1 MDTITHGIAGA
12 LLGKALFG
20 GDEMFSTR
28 PMNARRIITWS
39 LMTGAIFPDI
49 DVLRDIFSHNDL
61 LVITWHRSITH
72 SLLCLPVFALLLA
85 ALTRAICRRLAW
97 EAPSFALLTGIYAV
111 GILSHILLDVVTTFG
126 TMIWSPLEYSRPA
139 WDLIFI
145 VDFTLAGL
153 LLLPQFL
160 AWIYAPG
167 GQRKL
172 RAISIWAISELA
184 VMAVTSVAQ
193 YVGAPISAQNVA
205 IVSLLVTTAILLPS
219 KSGLGARVSM
229 AGWNRAG
236 FAASCAYILLA
247 LYAHHV
253 ALERIKSFAAFEKLP
268 VGSIGAL
275 PLPPSLLRWD
285 GLVSTS
291 RGVYDWR
298 MDLSQKSA
306 ILAEPKNGQPS
317 AAATRPVNAAAARP
331 TLEYRFYPNA
341 FPNLYIDKAR
351 QLPEVQKVLWFSR
364 FAVTRFHQEGD
375 DAVVEI
381 SDKRFPQ
388 VRPDR
393 PSAFTYRVRF
403 GAQGQVVSQ
412 GWEK

>member
-28 PMNARRIITWS
+28 PMNARRVITWS

-61 LVITWHRSITH
+61 LMITWHRSITH
-72 SLLCLPVFALLLA
+72 SLLCLPTFALLLA
-85 ALTRAICRRLAW
+85 ALTREVCRRLKW
-97 EAPSFALLTGIYAV
+97 EAPPFAMLTGIYAV
-111 GILSHILLDVVTTFG
+111 GILSHILLDLVTTFG

-153 LLLPQFL
+153 MLLPQFL

-172 RAISIWAISELA
+172 RALSIWSISELA
-184 VMAVTSVAQ
+184 VMAVAAVAQ
-193 YVGAPISAQNVA
+193 YVGVPISAQSVA
-205 IVSLLVTTAILLPS
+205 IVSLLVTAVIFLPA
-219 KSGLGARVSM
+219 KSVLGARVSM
-229 AGWNRAG
+229 VGWNRAG
-236 FAASCAYILLA
+236 LAASCVYILLA
-247 LYAHHV
+247 VYAHHV
-253 ALERIKSFAAFEKLP
+253 ALERIKSFAAFEKLS
-268 VGSIGAL
+268 VENIGAL
-275 PLPPSLLRWD
+275 PLPPSLFHWD

-306 ILAEPKNGQPS
+306 IVASSENGQP
-317 AAATRPVNAAAARP
+317 AATATKSANDAAQP
-331 TLEYRFYPNA
+331 TLEYRFYPSA
-341 FPNLYIDKAR
+341 LPNLYIENAR

-364 FAVTRFHQEGD
+364 FPVTRFHKEGD

-393 PSAFTYRVRF
+393 PAAFTYRVRF